1 MTQSYFND
9 DLNIQLEL
17 PEGWTTSKNEQFP
30 LILFA
35 PAEND
40 FRANMTVSMRE
51 LKPPTQAHFED
62 LIHKTRVD
70 HEKDYAGFSL
80 IEEEKWMQDEFPAY
94 QEVYHWNSD
103 DNNIPLTQIFALMM
117 TGPDALYSIHCTTL
131 RSLEATYLPQ
141 FKAIIKSFE
150 FYE

>member
-1 MTQSYFND
+1 MTKSYFNED
-9 DLNIQLEL
+9 VNIQMEL

-35 PAEND
+35 PQENN
-40 FRANMTVSMRE
+40 FRANMTFSIRE
-51 LKPPTQAHFED
+51 LKPPTQEHFED
-62 LIHKTRVD
+62 LIGKTRVE
-70 HEKDYAGFSL
+70 HEQDYKDFAL

-94 QEVYHWNSD
+94 QEVYHWTSD
-103 DNNIPLTQIFALMM
+103 EGDIALTQIFALMM

-131 RSLEATYLPQ
+131 RSVESTYLSQ
-141 FKAIIKSFE
+141 FKSIIKSFE